1 MMRIALAANS
11 DKSDA
16 VTAAQGLLQT
26 LTAAVGA
33 EHQVRMMSAISRA
46 AFDEFDPDMLILLG
60 GDGTILQAA
69 RFISGMRAALVG
81 INFGKLGYLASFT
94 VEEFRTQLPRILG
107 GKLKI
112 SERLMLEG
120 TIFDPSECRDT
131 PAPVRQADQA
141 EPVFQC
147 AALNDVVINA
157 GIPFRMVQLTIVI
170 DGHGTTTFRGDGLIV
185 STSSGSTG
193 YNLSA
198 GGPLLSPD
206 LNAMVITPICPH
218 SLSFRP
224 VVVPDQTEIRITP
237 IRVNVG
243 THVSFDGQISQPLAA
258 GQYVVVRRA
267 KQPLRL
273 MENPSMSHWGML
285 ASKLHWAQS
294 PKA

>member
-1 MMRIALAANS
+1 MRIALAANS

-16 VTAAQGLLQT
+16 VTAAEVLLQT
-26 LTAAVGA
+26 LTAAVGT

-94 VEEFRTQLPRILG
+94 VEEFHQQLPRILG
-107 GKLKI
+107 GKLRI

-120 TIFDPSECRDT
+120 TIFDPSEYRDSAT
-131 PAPVRQADQA
+131 PVRKPDQA
-141 EPVFQC
+141 EPIFQC

-170 DGHGTTTFRGDGLIV
+170 DGHDTTTFRGDGLIV

-198 GGPLLSPD
+198 GGPLISPD
-206 LNAMVITPICPH
+206 LNAIVITPICPH

-237 IRVNVG
+237 TRVNVG

-258 GQYVVVRRA
+258 GQYVAVRRA

-273 MENPSMSHWGML
+273 VENPSMSHWRML